1 MASPGESID
10 PRNATAMQHP
20 VGHGAGGFWHKLSD
34 YIKLARLNNYP
45 NSFFS
50 FIGDFNKP

>member
-34 YIKLARLNNYP
+34 YIKLARLNNYT